1 MFPGYLM
8 LPTGYIMINN
18 LIIADNDIYVHAA
31 QIKLSLSISTNVKR
45 FFYQTGYFY
54 KIDWGIT
61 PIPTLLVS
69 ISGELRVFLKLL
81 VQFFLEE

>member
-1 MFPGYLM
+1 M

-18 LIIADNDIYVHAA
+18 LIIADNNIYVHAA

-54 KIDWGIT
+54 KIG
-61 PIPTLLVS
+61 
-69 ISGELRVFLKLL
+69 
-81 VQFFLEE
+81 